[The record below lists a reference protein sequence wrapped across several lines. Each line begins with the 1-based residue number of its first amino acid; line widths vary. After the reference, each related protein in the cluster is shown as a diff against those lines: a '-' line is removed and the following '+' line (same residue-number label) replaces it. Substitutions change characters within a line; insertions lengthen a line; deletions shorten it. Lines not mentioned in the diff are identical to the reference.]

1 MSRGQCYI
9 QSYAP
14 GVYCR
19 AVVLNGHEHYVQS
32 KLSHFECSRTCNN
45 TTRLLLLLY
54 WSFGYTADLL
64 HRCVTQ
70 TVFKGV
76 IPEIFNGGEEYQ
88 KARDQL
94 WKVCQSWESDAWNEM
109 DLSRV
114 KDLQLR
120 DIIAKRLEELKT
132 AQTGECLKCPQF
144 VKHVSFISL
153 IWLAESVVQSSWYNK
168 VQQRFHSSQ
177 SSICL
182 HTWENTA

>member
-1 MSRGQCYI
+1 
-9 QSYAP
+9 
-14 GVYCR
+14 
-19 AVVLNGHEHYVQS
+19 
-32 KLSHFECSRTCNN
+32 
-45 TTRLLLLLY
+45 
-54 WSFGYTADLL
+54 
-64 HRCVTQ
+64 
-70 TVFKGV
+70 
-76 IPEIFNGGEEYQ
+76 
-88 KARDQL
+88 
-94 WKVCQSWESDAWNEM
+94 M